1 MEGSDK
7 ELPLF
12 QRMNMPNTAQE
23 FLAGI
28 AAKVAASDAK
38 ADADL
43 ADILA
48 GRPLK
53 KRTTAPKA
61 AAAPAEGDQPVVKK
75 PRARRKPRTTSAS

>member
-1 MEGSDK
+1 
-7 ELPLF
+7 
-12 QRMNMPNTAQE
+12 MPNSANE
-23 FLAGI
+23 FLADI

-53 KRTTAPKA
+53 KRTPAPKE
-61 AAAPAEGDQPVVKK
+61 AEAGTKQPV
-75 PRARRKPRTTSAS
+75 ARKPRTRRKPKTAEPS

>member
-1 MEGSDK
+1 
-7 ELPLF
+7 
-12 QRMNMPNTAQE
+12 MPNSANE
-23 FLAGI
+23 FLAEI

-53 KRTTAPKA
+53 KRTPASK
-61 AAAPAEGDQPVVKK
+61 PAEASTSKPTARK
-75 PRARRKPRTTSAS
+75 PRARRKPKTTAPS